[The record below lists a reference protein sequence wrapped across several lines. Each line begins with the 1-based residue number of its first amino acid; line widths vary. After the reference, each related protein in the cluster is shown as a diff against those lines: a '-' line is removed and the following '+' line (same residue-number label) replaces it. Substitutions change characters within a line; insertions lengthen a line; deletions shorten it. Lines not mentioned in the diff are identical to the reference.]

1 MCPYPLLSN
10 SQNYHAADGGR
21 PWPQYVAQYSGANI
35 YNYAVSGA
43 VCSNNITPRTF
54 AAIDDLFPAI
64 EQYEIPAYI
73 ADSKYVDENGT
84 KFMNNPPDETVYSIF
99 IGTNDL
105 GNYAFISD
113 AQVAGTTIVNYTDC
127 VFNSIQ
133 SIYDNGGRYF
143 VLQNVAPLNLAPQYG
158 LPGKGGL
165 ATTQYWPDKPS
176 NITEISYKMLEYVSL
191 VNAVFKYET
200 PYLTEVVKQFPGAHI
215 AVMDINGLVSTICPP
230 FPKHHGTDNLFP
242 KLTDIYNNPS
252 AYLNGTAPLDVTG
265 YVNLNGTAN
274 VSPDSFMWYDEL
286 HPSEQ
291 TDRVIA
297 REFVGVVEGNS
308 RWATYWSD

>member
-1 MCPYPLLSN
+1 MSIPSTKSLNKL
-10 SQNYHAADGGR
+10 QNYKSASGGR
-21 PWPQYVAQYSGANI
+21 SWPQYVAQYSGANV

-43 VCSNNITPRTF
+43 VCSNDITPRTF
-54 AAIDDLFPAI
+54 AAIDAPFPAV
-64 EQYEIPAYI
+64 EQYEIPAYV

-84 KFMNNPPDETVYSIF
+84 KFMDNPPDETVYSIF

-127 VFNSIQ
+127 VFGAIQ

-143 VLQNVAPLNLAPQYG
+143 VLQNVAPLQLSPQYG

-191 VNAVFKYET
+191 VNNVFKYET
-200 PYLTEVVKQFPGAHI
+200 PYLTKVVNQFPGAQI
-215 AVMDINGLVSTICPP
+215 AVMDINGLVSGRSL
-230 FPKHHGTDNLFP
+230 HYMD
-242 KLTDIYNNPS
+242 
-252 AYLNGTAPLDVTG
+252 
-265 YVNLNGTAN
+265 AN
-274 VSPDSFMWYDEL
+274 VL
-286 HPSEQ
+286 
-291 TDRVIA
+291 TRVSTA
-297 REFVGVVEGNS
+297 DGHLQQPFQLPQRH
-308 RWATYWSD
+308 RATRRHWLRQCGWHWKPR

>member
-1 MCPYPLLSN
+1 LLN
-10 SQNYHAADGGR
+10 DPQNYKSADGGR
-21 PWPQYVAQYSGANI
+21 PWPQYVAQYSGANV

-54 AAIDDLFPAI
+54 AAIDAPFPAV

-73 ADSKYVDENGT
+73 ADSGYVDDNGT
-84 KFMNNPPDETVYSIF
+84 KFLDIPQDETVYSIF

-113 AQVAGTTIVNYTDC
+113 SQVAGTTIVNYTDC
-127 VFNSIQ
+127 VFQSIQ
-133 SIYDNGGRYF
+133 SLYDSGARYF
-143 VLQNVAPLNLAPQYG
+143 VLQNVAPLYLNPQYG

-200 PYLTEVVKQFPGAHI
+200 PYLTEVVKQFPGAHV
-215 AVMDINGLVSTICPP
+215 AVMDINGLVGGRPRMSWTFNMLTMMPQ
-230 FPKHHGTDNLFP
+230 
-242 KLTDIYNNPS
+242 LTDIYNNP
-252 AYLNGTAPLDVTG
+252 ANYLNGTAPLDVTG
-265 YVNLNGTAN
+265 YVNVNGTAN
-274 VSPDSFMWYDEL
+274 PSPDSFMWFDEL

-297 REFVGVVEGNS
+297 REFVDVVNGNS
-308 RWATYWSD
+308 KWATYWSD